1 VLSADV
7 LVVGYPNVGKS
18 SIINNLRS
26 LSLRRSGPRVAPTPG
41 YTRQISGFLV
51 STSPPLFLFDTPG
64 VMIPSFSSA
73 AATQETA
80 LKLALTRAFRDSI
93 VPSDVIARYLLL
105 VLNRRAGEAGQGGG
119 YEGETLRGLQR
130 TEDAE
135 EMLAWVAG
143 RIDTAGSEEQ
153 GRAGE
158 KQEEAEPEGRRQQS
172 VKERAVQFLL
182 RKFRSGEM
190 GAMMLDDVQA
200 ETSRLRE
207 AEKQRQEML
216 RLRQERR
223 DYEETVRTG
232 KKISI
237 ITLDDQQQQQTDG
250 GKEKG

>member
-1 VLSADV
+1 M
-7 LVVGYPNVGKS
+7 
-18 SIINNLRS
+18 
-26 LSLRRSGPRVAPTPG
+26 APTPG
-41 YTRQISGFLV
+41 FTRHISGFLV

-105 VLNRRAGEAGQGGG
+105 VLNRRAEEAGEGAG
-119 YEGETLRGLQR
+119 YEGDTLRGLQR

-135 EMLAWVAG
+135 EMLAWVAA
-143 RIDTAGSEEQ
+143 RIDAAG
-153 GRAGE
+153 GE
-158 KQEEAEPEGRRQQS
+158 ARGGSAEQEEGGTEGRRQQS

-207 AEKQRQEML
+207 AERQRQEML

-223 DYEETVRTG
+223 DYDETVRTG
-232 KKISI
+232 KNIRI
-237 ITLDDQQQQQTDG
+237 ITLDDQPQQQRTDG
-250 GKEKG
+250 EQEKTMRGRRSV